1 MFYVVVDGK
10 EGWVPSNILRL
21 SRGRSSVS
29 STGSYSTSS
38 GIQIHVEEHTSLE
51 EMEQA
56 ALQAEQRAKEAQRKA
71 AQLRERAQIAR
82 RSFTPKED
90 SD

>member
-1 MFYVVVDGK
+1 M
-10 EGWVPSNILRL
+10 
-21 SRGRSSVS
+21 
-29 STGSYSTSS
+29 
-38 GIQIHVEEHTSLE
+38 EEHTSVE

>member
-1 MFYVVVDGK
+1 MIAKTHLLLEYLTLSSISLS
-10 EGWVPSNILRL
+10 PSRTLCVC
-21 SRGRSSVS
+21 VS
-29 STGSYSTSS
+29 AATSS

-56 ALQAEQRAKEAQRKA
+56 ALQAEQRAKEAQSTA

-82 RSFTPKED
+82 RSLTPKED

>member
-1 MFYVVVDGK
+1 MTLIF
-10 EGWVPSNILRL
+10 LQC
-21 SRGRSSVS
+21 VS
-29 STGSYSTSS
+29 AATSS
-38 GIQIHVEEHTSLE
+38 GIQILVEEHTHLE

-71 AQLRERAQIAR
+71 APLRERAQIAR
-82 RSFTPKED
+82 RSLTPKED

>member
-1 MFYVVVDGK
+1 MC
-10 EGWVPSNILRL
+10 
-21 SRGRSSVS
+21 VS
-29 STGSYSTSS
+29 AATSS

>member
-1 MFYVVVDGK
+1 M
-10 EGWVPSNILRL
+10 WWRVPYSQLYLPL
-21 SRGRSSVS
+21 SFTHTVCVS
-29 STGSYSTSS
+29 AATSS

-56 ALQAEQRAKEAQRKA
+56 ALQAEQRAKEAQSTA
-71 AQLRERAQIAR
+71 TQLRERAQIAR
-82 RSFTPKED
+82 RSLTPKED

>member
-1 MFYVVVDGK
+1 MTAKTHLLLEYITLSSISLS
-10 EGWVPSNILRL
+10 PSRTLC
-21 SRGRSSVS
+21 VS
-29 STGSYSTSS
+29 AATSS
-38 GIQIHVEEHTSLE
+38 GIQIHVDEHTSLE

-56 ALQAEQRAKEAQRKA
+56 ALQAEQRAKEAQSTA

-82 RSFTPKED
+82 RSLTPKED